1 MQISVSEWQES
12 SGWDRYSKG
21 VKFRHITYDCV
32 TCVQR
37 LELDGVK
44 HYEFF
49 NTQAKY
55 LIKDFNSPQMQ
66 AVEKILYFI
75 QHEDKFKDVVEDSK

>member
-1 MQISVSEWQES
+1 MQISVSEWKES

-21 VKFRHITYDCV
+21 VKFRHITYEGV

-44 HYEFF
+44 YYEFF
-49 NTQAKY
+49 NSQTNYK
-55 LIKDFNSPQMQ
+55 INDFSSPQMQ

-75 QHEDKFKDVVEDSK
+75 QHEDKFKDVKEG

>member
-1 MQISVSEWQES
+1 MQIRVSEWKES
-12 SGWDRYSKG
+12 SGWDRYEKG
-21 VKFRHITYDCV
+21 VKSRQITYEGV

-37 LELDGVK
+37 IELDGVK

-49 NTQAKY
+49 NSQTKY
-55 LIKDFNSPQMQ
+55 KINDFSSPQMQ

-75 QHEDKFKDVVEDSK
+75 QHEDKFKDVVE

>member
-1 MQISVSEWQES
+1 MDIRVSEWKES

-21 VKFRHITYDCV
+21 VKSRQITYEGV

-37 LELDGVK
+37 LELNGVK

-49 NTQAKY
+49 NTQTKH
-55 LIKDFNSPQMQ
+55 IISDFSSPQMQ
-66 AVEKILYFI
+66 AIEKILFFI
-75 QHEDKFKDVVEDSK
+75 QHEDKFKDVIE